1 LAKEEKWLQSRAA
14 LSEQQKESL
23 IKAKADLRA
32 GMVSHDDMKEMMGKK
47 LNEKAIAR

>member
-14 LSEQQKESL
+14 LSAQQKESL